1 MTGDNIMQT
10 LTTRQQQVYTF
21 IREYIE
27 ANGCSPTLREIS
39 AHIGTAGTVTA
50 ISHLGTLEKK
60 GYLWR
65 REGSSRGIVLTRT
78 PSGTVSLPIVG
89 RIRAGMLQPAIEDIT
104 GHLSVDSTLVRGGE
118 GCYFLTVEGD
128 SMINKGILPGD
139 IVLIRPQQVAE
150 NGEIVAV
157 MVDGDATLKQFFR
170 ERDHIL
176 LQPANPAYEPIVIR
190 PGQGEV
196 TVVGKMVGLFRSVE

>member
-1 MTGDNIMQT
+1 MPT

-21 IREYIE
+21 IKNYLES
-27 ANGCSPTLREIS
+27 NGFPPTLREIS

-50 ISHLGTLEKK
+50 ISHVDALEKK
-60 GYLWR
+60 GYLR
-65 REGSSRGIVLTRT
+65 RRGGSSRGIVLNQTAS
-78 PSGTVSLPIVG
+78 PSVSLPIVG
-89 RIRAGMLQPAIEDIT
+89 TIRAGLLQPAIEDIT
-104 GHLSVDSTLVRGGE
+104 GYLSVDSSLVKGD
-118 GCYFLTVEGD
+118 GCYFLTVKGD

-139 IVLIRPQQVAE
+139 RVLIRPQQVAD

-170 ERDHIL
+170 EPDRIL
-176 LQPANPAYEPIVIR
+176 LQPANPGYEPIVIL

-196 TVVGKMVGLFRSVE
+196 TIVGKMIGLSRSVE